1 MTARRASHPEPPQR
15 NGFKIV
21 CVDCDALGIVFDFPE
36 DAPSSIQ
43 IKCQNC
49 GAPRGTL
56 GSLRRLS
63 CSDRRDLF
71 EA

>member
-1 MTARRASHPEPPQR
+1 V
-15 NGFKIV
+15 I
-21 CVDCDALGIVFDFPE
+21 DFPE

-43 IKCQNC
+43 IKCQNW

-56 GSLRRLS
+56 GSLRHLS

-71 EA
+71 EVQKVGSIGTSVN

>member
-1 MTARRASHPEPPQR
+1 MSARRPSHPEAAQCH
-15 NGFKIV
+15 GFKIV
-21 CVDCDALGIVFDFPE
+21 CVDCDALGIVIDFPE

-56 GSLRRLS
+56 GSLRHLS

-71 EA
+71 EV